1 MKPGE
6 MIVTIDGPA
15 GAGKSTA
22 ARVLAARL
30 GWVYLD
36 TGAMYR
42 AVAVAAIQA
51 GIGLDEETRLSEML
65 AHMDLTIKPDPDV
78 NRILLGDWD
87 ITDEIRR
94 PEISSPA
101 SAYSALPVVRQ
112 AMVPLQQKIGKTGRV
127 VTEGR
132 DQGTVVFPRAV
143 AKFFLDALP
152 AERAQR
158 RYRELRE
165 RGEHVDLE
173 GITQDMRD
181 RDQADSSRNLSPTRP
196 ANDAVVIDSTGLDI
210 QGVVDRMYDIVMERI
225 T

>member
-15 GAGKSTA
+15 GAGKSTV
-22 ARVLAARL
+22 ARALAAKL

-51 GIGLDEETRLSEML
+51 KIGLDEEARLSEML
-65 AHMDLTIKPDPDV
+65 ARMNLIIKPASDV
-78 NRILLGDWD
+78 NRIFLHDWD

-94 PEISSPA
+94 PKISSSS
-101 SAYSALPVVRQ
+101 SAYSALAVVRE
-112 AMVPLQQKIGKTGRV
+112 AMVPLQRSIGRTGRI

-132 DQGTVVFPRAV
+132 DQGTMVFPRAI
-143 AKFFLDALP
+143 AKFFLDAQP
-152 AERAQR
+152 VERAR
-158 RYRELRE
+158 RRFIELRE
-165 RGEHVDLE
+165 TGEDVNLE
-173 GITQDMRD
+173 DIGRDMDKRD
-181 RDQADSSRNLSPTRP
+181 RADSSRNLSPTLP
-196 ANDAVVIDSTGLDI
+196 AEDAVVIDSTGLDV
-210 QGVVDRMYDIVMERI
+210 QGVVDKMFDIVMERI